1 MTWAHFEQA
10 ATRYEAWYQTQAGRR
25 VSQAERLLLRRLLRQ
40 FPNSA
45 SALEIGCGTAH
56 FTRWLAGGRLAAFGL
71 DRSPAMLAEAR
82 RLAPGLPLVR
92 GHARPLPVRDHCVDL
107 ALFVT
112 TLEFLASPLDA
123 LREAVRI
130 ARTGV
135 IILALNRWSLGG
147 LSRRWGP
154 QAKGELL
161 RHARDFSLPR
171 LCTMLRSAAKHRLRE
186 VRWASAVLP
195 APFHRASL
203 PIPFGDVLAISAALG
218 DARE

>member
-1 MTWAHFEQA
+1 MTWEHFEQT
-10 ATRYEAWYQTQAGRR
+10 ATRYEAWYQTRAGRR

-40 FPNSA
+40 FPSNG

-56 FTRWLAGGRLAAFGL
+56 FTRWLAGGRLEAFGL

-92 GHARPLPVRDHCVDL
+92 ADAQRLPVRDRCVDL
-107 ALFVT
+107 ALLVT
-112 TLEFLASPLDA
+112 TLEFLASPFDA
-123 LREAVRI
+123 LQEAVRV

-135 IILALNRWSLGG
+135 IVVALNRWSIGG

-154 QAKGELL
+154 KARGELL
-161 RHARDFSLPR
+161 RHAQDFSLPR
-171 LCTMLRSAAKHRLRE
+171 LRAMLCSAAKHRLRQ
-186 VRWASAVLP
+186 VRWASAVFP
-195 APFHRASL
+195 APFHRASA
-203 PIPFGDVLAISAALG
+203 PIPFGGVLAVTAALE